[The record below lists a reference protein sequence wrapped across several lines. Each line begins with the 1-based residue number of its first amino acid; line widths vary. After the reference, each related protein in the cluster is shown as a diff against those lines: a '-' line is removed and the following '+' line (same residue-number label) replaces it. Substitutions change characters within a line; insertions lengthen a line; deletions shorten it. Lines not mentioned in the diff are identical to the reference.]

1 MLGDGDII
9 IQDIRSVE
17 KESFQSPDEGES
29 LNCLSLTECNV
40 PLQVTTQLRP
50 SSRTPTLALLR
61 RNQMKDPQSVQRNSE
76 LQEFLALAGRKV
88 VVKKTISKSLRS
100 EEMVKVRGPR
110 PGKIRPSQIQLQ
122 QERNPRVVSVITSHF
137 PVELSSIITTAVV
150 TSLKVSSNS

>member
-29 LNCLSLTECNV
+29 LNCPSLTECNV

-61 RNQMKDPQSVQRNSE
+61 RNQMKDPQSVQRTSE
-76 LQEFLALAGRKV
+76 LQEFPALAGRKV
-88 VVKKTISKSLRS
+88 K
-100 EEMVKVRGPR
+100 GPR
-110 PGKIRPSQIQLQ
+110 PGKIRPSQTQLQ
-122 QERNPRVVSVITSHF
+122 QERNSSVGSVITSHL
-137 PVELSSIITTAVV
+137 PVELSSIVITPSA
-150 TSLKVSSNS
+150 TSGKISSSLLT

>member
-29 LNCLSLTECNV
+29 LNCPSLTECNV

-61 RNQMKDPQSVQRNSE
+61 RNQMKDPQSVQRTSE
-76 LQEFLALAGRKV
+76 LQEFLAPA
-88 VVKKTISKSLRS
+88 
-100 EEMVKVRGPR
+100 GPR
-110 PGKIRPSQIQLQ
+110 SGKIRPSQIQLQ
-122 QERNPRVVSVITSHF
+122 QERNASVVSVITSHL
-137 PVELSSIITTAVV
+137 PIELSSIVITPPA
-150 TSLKVSSNS
+150 TSGKISSNSLT